1 MAQRTEYQDI
11 EVKGTLSAEKI
22 INPNEPASYLLRAD
36 GTATSPYS
44 PVKIPRGVGYFPLI
58 TEVLTNA
65 ATVIKLSNAQLAQ
78 IPDLLNKTLFT
89 SNNENVVRRD
99 ERLYE
104 IIDNETGAIEVKSNL
119 VSPTVGKTL
128 RYTAI
133 KPSDYVH
140 DLYQH
145 LGTYKTIYCVYIP
158 QDMTC
163 GNALYKIEYLIYT
176 NATGDGNTGN
186 IANFEWKTFFEKEL
200 GQFTEIIYPVSTT
213 IHYHIVEN
221 IACNVR
227 VSITPYSSPIS
238 LKDVDV
244 LYFGPNQ
251 LSAANANRL
260 INFDAEIE
268 PTQTSVVFK
277 SPLWL
282 LQYLVQGVNW
292 LRKNYLPASTLDTKT
307 ISDFSD
313 LSASQVNYFVDST
326 LTDSIFN
333 QKVTFPSDWKGRKI
347 CLTLSPVTFQ
357 KGWDYSLKVLF
368 ADYIKTTGA
377 RLFVENDLSA
387 MVGVNTLIKII
398 IDNNVIV
405 IEAYIEA

>member
-1 MAQRTEYQDI
+1 MAQKTEYQDL
-11 EVKGTLSAEKI
+11 EVKGSLLAEKI
-22 INPNEPASYLLRAD
+22 VNPNEPANYLLRAD
-36 GTATSPYS
+36 GSTTSPHN
-44 PVKIPRGVGYFPLI
+44 PVNFPKTIGYYPLI

-65 ATVIKLSNAQLAQ
+65 ATVIEVSNEGLSQ
-78 IPDLLNKTLFT
+78 IPELLNKSLFM
-89 SNNENVVRRD
+89 SNNTNVVKQS

-104 IIDNETGAIEVKSNL
+104 LIDNETGDIEVKSNL
-119 VSPTVGKTL
+119 VNPKVGQTL

-133 KPSDYVH
+133 KPSDNILN
-140 DLYQH
+140 LYRH
-145 LGTYKTIYCVYIP
+145 LGGYKSIYCVYIP
-158 QDMTC
+158 QDMTN
-163 GNALYKIEYLIYT
+163 GNALYKVEYLIYT
-176 NATGDGNTGN
+176 NATGDGNTYN

-200 GQFTEIIYPVSTT
+200 RKYTEIIYLVSTT
-213 IHYHIVEN
+213 IHQAITKN
-221 IACNVR
+221 TACNVR
-227 VSITPYSSPIS
+227 VSITPYSEIA
-238 LKDVDV
+238 LRDVDV

-251 LSAANANRL
+251 LSIADANRL
-260 INFDAEIE
+260 VNFNAVIE
-268 PTQTSVVFK
+268 PTQTSTEFK

-282 LQYLVQGVNW
+282 WQYLVQGVNW
-292 LRKNYLPASTLDTKT
+292 LKKNYLPASTLDTKT

-357 KGWDYSLKVLF
+357 KDWDFSLKVLF
-368 ADYIKTTGA
+368 ADYMKATGA
-377 RLFVENDLSA
+377 RLFVENDLAA

-398 IDNNVIV
+398 IDNNIIV

>member
-1 MAQRTEYQDI
+1 MAQKTEYQDI
-11 EVKGTLSAEKI
+11 EVKGLLSAEKI
-22 INPNEPASYLLRAD
+22 LNPNEPANYLLRAD

-44 PVKIPRGVGYFPLI
+44 LVKIPKGIGYFPLI
-58 TEVLTNA
+58 TEELTNA
-65 ATVIKLSNAQLAQ
+65 ATVIELSNEQLAQ

-133 KPSDYVH
+133 KPSDNVL

-158 QDMTC
+158 QNMTFN
-163 GNALYKIEYLIYT
+163 NALYKIEYLIYT
-176 NATGDGNTGN
+176 NATGDGNTRN

-200 GQFTEIIYPVSTT
+200 RKFTEIIYPVSAN
-213 IHYHIVEN
+213 IHHTVIIN
-221 IACNVR
+221 TACNIR
-227 VSITPYSSPIS
+227 VSITPYSPIS
-238 LKDVDV
+238 LIDVDV

-260 INFDAEIE
+260 INFGAQIE

-292 LRKNYLPASTLDTKT
+292 LRKNYLPASTFDTKT

-313 LSASQVNYFVDST
+313 LSASQVNYLVDST

-333 QKVTFPSDWKGRKI
+333 QKVTFPADWKGRKI
-347 CLTLSPVTFQ
+347 CLSLAPVTFQ
-357 KGWDYSLKVLF
+357 KGWDFSLKVLF
-368 ADYIKTTGA
+368 ADYMKTTGA

-387 MVGVNTLIKII
+387 MVGVNTLIKVI
-398 IDNNVIV
+398 IDNNIIV
-405 IEAYIEA
+405 VEAYIEA